1 MNTSKVSLFYLIGW
15 VMSHRSNLLR
25 KDFEYYTKNG
35 WLDNPDDPY
44 VWMDNQ
50 GLWYKQIAGT
60 KERIYYKP
68 NLILES
74 VGC

>member
-1 MNTSKVSLFYLIGW
+1 
-15 VMSHRSNLLR
+15 
-25 KDFEYYTKNG
+25 
-35 WLDNPDDPY
+35 

-68 NLILES
+68 NIILES